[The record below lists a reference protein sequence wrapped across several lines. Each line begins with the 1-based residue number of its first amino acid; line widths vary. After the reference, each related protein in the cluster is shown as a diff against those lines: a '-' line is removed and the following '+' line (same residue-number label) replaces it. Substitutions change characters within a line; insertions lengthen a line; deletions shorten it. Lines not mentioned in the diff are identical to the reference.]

1 MNDINTTKQQATT
14 VITEATTQ
22 VTTATTSAMASLKSI
37 KTNSSIDIKAQ
48 KDMII
53 QEITDLRDEVVN
65 DVAVFQNNLNTT
77 TTSKFK
83 TKI

>member
-14 VITEATTQ
+14 VITQATTQ